1 MSIGLA
7 MDLRNARLQV
17 VADRLDAQASAGRLR
32 LHKGTRPATGAD
44 ANPADLLAD
53 LPLARPVGTVTDGVL
68 TITLPANTNAIAGG
82 EPTWAR
88 LQDAAGDNRVDGD
101 VGITGSGAFVEM
113 QEDSANPGH
122 VETIIDGGLVI
133 VTSASLT
140 EGNA

>member
-1 MSIGLA
+1 M
-7 MDLRNARLQV
+7 
-17 VADRLDAQASAGRLR
+17 
-32 LHKGTRPATGAD
+32 
-44 ANPADLLAD
+44 
-53 LPLARPVGTVTDGVL
+53 L
-68 TITLPANTNAIAGG
+68 TITLPEETNAIAGG